1 MSNTPADIKIAGP
14 YARALFEF
22 ASETSMLHGITADFN
37 NLYSLICKTPDLVD
51 YLKNPLI
58 TTEAKIEVLDRV
70 FKGRI
75 NPETI
80 RFFDILVK
88 RNRIG
93 LLIPILQSYLELVYK
108 TADIKEYEIQTA
120 FPMTKF
126 QKWKLINKLKSLTNV
141 REVSLNII
149 VEENLIGGFLIKTS
163 SKVIDFT
170 IKNRLEKLAKHLDT
184 VLEI

>member
-1 MSNTPADIKIAGP
+1 MSNTPVDLKIAGP

-22 ASETSMLHGITADFN
+22 ASEKSMLHGITADLN
-37 NLYSLICKTPDLVD
+37 NLYILISDTPDFID
-51 YLKNPLI
+51 YLKNPFI
-58 TTEAKIEVLDRV
+58 TTQAKIEVLDRV

-75 NPETI
+75 NQEII
-80 RFFDILVK
+80 RFFNILVK

-93 LLIPILQSYLELVYK
+93 LLIPIIQSYLELVYRM
-108 TADIKEYEIQTA
+108 ADVKEYEIQTA

-141 REVSLNII
+141 REVSLKII
-149 VEENLIGGFLIKTS
+149 VDESLIGGFLIKTS

-170 IKNRLEKLAKHLDT
+170 VKNRLEKLAKHLDT
-184 VLEI
+184 VLDI

>member
-1 MSNTPADIKIAGP
+1 MSNKPVDFKIAGP

-22 ASETSMLHGITADFN
+22 ASEKNVLHGITADFN
-37 NLYSLICKTPDLVD
+37 NLYSLLNKTPDLIN

-58 TTEAKIEVLDRV
+58 STEAKAEVLDRI

-80 RFFDILVK
+80 RFFDILIK
-88 RNRIG
+88 RNRIN

-108 TADIKEYEIQTA
+108 TADIKEYEIETA
-120 FPMTKF
+120 FPLTKF
-126 QKWKLINKLKSLTNV
+126 QKWKLINQLKSLTNV
-141 REVSLNII
+141 CEVRLNI
-149 VEENLIGGFLIKTS
+149 VVNESLSGGFLIKTS

-170 IKNRLEKLAKHLDT
+170 IKNRLEKLAKYLDT